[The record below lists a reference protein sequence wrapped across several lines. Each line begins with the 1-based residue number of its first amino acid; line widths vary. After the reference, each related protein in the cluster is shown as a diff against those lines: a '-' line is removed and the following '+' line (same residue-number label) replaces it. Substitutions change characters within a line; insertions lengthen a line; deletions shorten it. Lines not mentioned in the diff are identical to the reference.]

1 MKIGV
6 VTCCKGV
13 YQTFSPL
20 PVIFSDPKKSFPS
33 RPGVHWWGFRN
44 GGLDPPLRWL
54 DPLPGFGLGVTSA
67 HILFAKQLSSSW
79 ELCFL
84 SLKHCTQTHRSGT
97 TIRDR
102 SSFDPFW
109 PHFYDD
115 QLIKKGFEF
124 CYWYE
129 WCYAWLAHFQQL
141 WSGSLKIGIR
151 QSITTILIV
160 FCSERS
166 CLFQKSCSSAW

>member
-1 MKIGV
+1 MILKNPLHWDLECIGEDSAMEGWILHSV
-6 VTCCKGV
+6 GWIRC
-13 YQTFSPL
+13 
-20 PVIFSDPKKSFPS
+20 
-33 RPGVHWWGFRN
+33 
-44 GGLDPPLRWL
+44 LDL
-54 DPLPGFGLGVTSA
+54 DQWPHIMSA
-67 HILFAKQLSSSW
+67 FANQNSSSW

-84 SLKHCTQTHRSGT
+84 SLKHCTQTHRSST